1 MVKSVRIQNIQYSH
15 LQLVAKWQHSE
26 RKKHGCVGSL
36 AERELRLH
44 EHVRKGC
51 PNTFPITY
59 VATLQGNLVGCCSLI
74 RYGASVAK
82 AELENKL
89 WLSNVYVHPDY
100 RKRGIAA
107 KLISYSQKQA
117 SLAGIAELQLF
128 TSNAAEYYRDRGWV
142 AAGVARVGR
151 EDVQILKCAL

>member
-1 MVKSVRIQNIQYSH
+1 MVNGFRIQNIQHSH

-26 RKKHGCVGSL
+26 REKHGYVGSL
-36 AERELRLH
+36 AERELRLR
-44 EHVRKGC
+44 EHVRESC
-51 PNTFPITY
+51 SNTFPITY

-82 AELENKL
+82 AELDTHL

-100 RKRGIAA
+100 RKRGIAE

-117 SLAGIAELQLF
+117 SLAGVAELQLF
-128 TSNAAEYYRDRGWV
+128 TSSAADYYRGRGWV
-142 AAGVARVGR
+142 AAGIARVGR
-151 EDVQILKCAL
+151 EDVQILKYAL